1 MKDKGGVMRLR
12 AILAIAAMAFVV
24 GCGGDEGGA
33 AAGEGGNVTLT
44 LNWIP
49 YGEHAPFYYGLQQ
62 GFYEDEGIKLTV
74 RPGNG
79 SSRTVEQVAA
89 GQTTVGWA
97 DTPAMLL
104 GASNGMPIKSIGAFM
119 QKGPSSIE
127 YFAEQGIESPE
138 DLKGKTVAGT
148 PGDAMYASFPGWLEA
163 NGLSQDDVKV
173 VNVDPAGKLAALIEG
188 KADAI
193 MGFFHDQGPTI
204 ENQSGEQVD
213 ALMYSDWGMNL
224 LGTGLVVNESTI
236 ESNPDLLRSFV
247 RATRKSWEAAAE
259 NPEAAADAMVA
270 MAEQEP
276 PKEVLVKQL
285 NLTLPLVVGEGMEPG
300 VNDEAA
306 WRETIKLM
314 TDHVELDGP
323 AEPAEYWDASFA
335 TG

>member
-1 MKDKGGVMRLR
+1 MGLR
-12 AILAIAAMAFVV
+12 AILAVAAIAFVV
-24 GCGGDEGGA
+24 AGCGSDGGGA
-33 AAGEGGNVTLT
+33 ASGDGGNVTLT
-44 LNWIP
+44 LSWIP
-49 YGEHAPFYYGLQQ
+49 YGEHAPFYYGQQQ
-62 GFYEDEGIKLTV
+62 GFYEDEGITLKI

-127 YFAEQGIESPE
+127 YFAEQGIQSPE

-236 ESNPDLLRSFV
+236 DSNPDMLKGFV
-247 RATRKSWEAAAE
+247 RATAKSWQAASE
-259 NPEAAADAMVA
+259 NPEAAAEAMA
-270 MAEQEP
+270 SMAEQEP

-285 NLTLPLVVGEGMEPG
+285 ELTLPMVVGDGMKPG

-306 WRETIKLM
+306 WQETIKLM

-323 AEPAEYWDASFA
+323 ADPAEYWDASFA

>member
-1 MKDKGGVMRLR
+1 MRLR
-12 AILAIAAMAFVV
+12 AIMAVAAVAFVV
-24 GCGGDEGGA
+24 AGCGSDGGGA
-33 AAGEGGNVTLT
+33 ASGEGGNVTLT

-49 YGEHAPFYYGLQQ
+49 YGEHAPFYYGLEQ
-62 GFYEDEGIKLTV
+62 GFYEDEGIKLTI

-89 GQTTVGWA
+89 GQTTLGWA

-173 VNVDPAGKLAALIEG
+173 VNVDPAGKLAALMEG

-224 LGTGLVVNESTI
+224 LGTGLVANESTI
-236 ESNPDLLRSFV
+236 ESNPDMLKGFV
-247 RATRKSWEAAAE
+247 RATAKSWQAAAE
-259 NPEAAADAMVA
+259 NPEAAADAMA
-270 MAEQEP
+270 SMAEQEP

-285 NLTLPLVVGEGMEPG
+285 ELTLPMVVGEGMKPG
-300 VNDEAA
+300 VNEEAA
-306 WRETIKLM
+306 WQETIRLM
-314 TDHVELDGP
+314 TEHVELDGP
-323 AEPAEYWDASFA
+323 ADPAEYWDASFA